1 MIDDP
6 ESLGEINSARA
17 LLRQL
22 NEERV
27 LVAEQTF
34 LFIDEHGKRVEKEL
48 AEFEE

>member
-6 ESLGEINSARA
+6 VELGKINSLRA
-17 LLRQL
+17 HLRQL

-34 LFIDEHGKRVEKEL
+34 AFVDEHGKRVEKDL
-48 AEFEE
+48 AEFEA